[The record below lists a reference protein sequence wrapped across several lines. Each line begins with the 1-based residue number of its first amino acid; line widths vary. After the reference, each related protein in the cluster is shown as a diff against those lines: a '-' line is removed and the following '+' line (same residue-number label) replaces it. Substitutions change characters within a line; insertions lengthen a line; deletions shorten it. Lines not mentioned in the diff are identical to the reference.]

1 MLGQLDEW
9 LQSCKT
15 LDELFEIVQSFMSKF
30 LPQTKGE
37 LLVYS
42 NSRDVLEGACHW
54 SQDAP
59 LAQMAPDGC
68 WVLRRGRSYKF
79 EPER

>member
-1 MLGQLDEW
+1 MLRQLDEW

-42 NSRDVLEGACHW
+42 NSRDLLEGACHW
-54 SQDAP
+54 S
-59 LAQMAPDGC
+59 
-68 WVLRRGRSYKF
+68 
-79 EPER
+79 